1 MKDKYING
9 SLYYLDFRC
18 VSVFVCVCVCVCVCV
33 VEVVKNIFSPMPPIR
48 GNTVP
53 YLPKIYEKPRT

>member
-18 VSVFVCVCVCVCVCV
+18 VSVFVCVCVCVCVCGWV
-33 VEVVKNIFSPMPPIR
+33 GGGGGQKHFFLHALN
-48 GNTVP
+48 
-53 YLPKIYEKPRT
+53 

>member
-33 VEVVKNIFSPMPPIR
+33 GGWVVGVVKNIFFPMPPMR

-53 YLPKIYEKPRT
+53 

>member
-18 VSVFVCVCVCVCVCV
+18 VSVFVCVCVCVCVCGGGGQ
-33 VEVVKNIFSPMPPIR
+33 KHFFPHAPN
-48 GNTVP
+48 
-53 YLPKIYEKPRT
+53 

>member
-18 VSVFVCVCVCVCVCV
+18 VSVFVCVFVCVCVCV
-33 VEVVKNIFSPMPPIR
+33 WVGGGGGQKHFFPHAPNY
-48 GNTVP
+48 G
-53 YLPKIYEKPRT
+53 

>member
-33 VEVVKNIFSPMPPIR
+33 GGWVVGVVKNIFFPMPPIR

-53 YLPKIYEKPRT
+53 